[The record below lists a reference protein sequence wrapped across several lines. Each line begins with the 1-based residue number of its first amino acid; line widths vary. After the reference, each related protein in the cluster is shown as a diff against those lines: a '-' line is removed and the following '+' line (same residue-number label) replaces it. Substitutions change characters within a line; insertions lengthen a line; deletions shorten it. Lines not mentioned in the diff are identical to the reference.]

1 MGNATAQIIKNVDG
15 TYRAVCCITSMV
27 LFTRATSLSEAI
39 LKVKEYNYE
48 FYRL

>member
-1 MGNATAQIIKNVDG
+1 MAAAAQILKNTDG

-27 LFTRATSLSEAI
+27 LFTRAASFSEAI
-39 LKVKEYNYE
+39 QKVKEYQYE